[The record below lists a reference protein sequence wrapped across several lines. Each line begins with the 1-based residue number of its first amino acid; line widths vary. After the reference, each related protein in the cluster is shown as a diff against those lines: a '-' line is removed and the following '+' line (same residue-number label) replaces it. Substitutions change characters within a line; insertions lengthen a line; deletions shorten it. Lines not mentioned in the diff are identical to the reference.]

1 MPACFRQLS
10 QFCDNYP
17 STFLLLKSLNGEY
30 WKHFNESEYWL
41 NENWCVNCD
50 VHSSQT
56 WNPFLPAWQAGAGRR
71 DRHAVCWSCHRRRQS
86 SGELWP
92 VSLYQVMWGWIVRR
106 DRHNGFISRARPI
119 SLQKRL
125 QAVPKRVN
133 ARNASLLVHR
143 GYAPRANSVRRLDP
157 ALGLWSFFFL
167 MQRRHHATTAVS
179 RTAGARRSKPGGICK
194 NLGRDY

>member
-1 MPACFRQLS
+1 MRACFRQLS

-119 SLQKRL
+119 TPEETPSR
-125 QAVPKRVN
+125 VSKRVN
-133 ARNASLLVHR
+133 ARNASLLPSGLR
-143 GYAPRANSVRRLDP
+143 SSSQFCASVGSSF
-157 ALGLWSFFFL
+157 GLVIFFFL